1 MSSVLFNKITKDPQM
16 LKLPETE
23 KLKKVHKTSIQL
35 QDVICDV
42 ARLRQRDLKSRF
54 DELEEK
60 YNTLLNS
67 KAKDGEASIDLSY
80 MKFYSDEE
88 VDSLTELL

>member
-1 MSSVLFNKITKDPQM
+1 M
-16 LKLPETE
+16 
-23 KLKKVHKTSIQL
+23 
-35 QDVICDV
+35 
-42 ARLRQRDLKSRF
+42 
-54 DELEEK
+54 EEK

-88 VDSLTELL
+88 VDSLTDLL